1 MARHLSALASY
12 TSASLCKFH
21 SLINTAGSEQTT
33 EVSTEVSMARDIR
46 LHLLKLEKSLEK
58 SRDGTFVMLTCTHK
72 QPQDYATSFPV

>member
-12 TSASLCKFH
+12 TSASLCRFH

-46 LHLLKLEKSLEK
+46 LHLLKLEKSL
-58 SRDGTFVMLTCTHK
+58 DGTSVMLSCSHV